1 MQIPLSRPDISACDI
16 EAVTA
21 VLETPFLSLGPKV
34 GEFEQAMARYAGVHH
49 AVAVNSGTSALHL
62 IVKSLGIGPGDEVI
76 TTPFSFVASANCVLF
91 EGAKPVFVDIDPLT
105 LNLDVS
111 LIESRL
117 SPRTKAILAVDVFGH
132 PAEWDA
138 LQALAKRHRLLL
150 IEDSA
155 EAIGAQY
162 KGRRAGSFGEA
173 AVYAFYPNKQITTG
187 EGGVILTNDER
198 TAILCRSFSNQGRGH
213 SGQWLQHERLGYN
226 FRLSDLQCALG
237 ISQLSRIEQ
246 ILIQRQRVADG
257 YRKRLQN
264 LREVELPHAA
274 PHVKVS
280 WFVYVIR
287 LGSRFTRVQRDAVM
301 AGLRADGIQCSNY
314 FAPIHLQ
321 PFYRNM
327 GHKPGDCP
335 VAESVAERTIALPFY
350 NQISDDQL
358 DRVAG
363 ALRQAMDSL

>member
-1 MQIPLSRPDISACDI
+1 MQIPLSRPDISARDI

-34 GEFEQAMARYAGVHH
+34 GEFEQAMARYAGVRH

-132 PAEWDA
+132 PAEWDE
-138 LQALAKRHRLLL
+138 LQRLADRHHLKL

-162 KGRRAGSFGEA
+162 RGRQAGSFGEA
-173 AVYAFYPNKQITTG
+173 ALYAFYPNKQMTTG
-187 EGGVILTNDER
+187 EGGVVLTSDER
-198 TAILCRSFSNQGRGH
+198 TAMLCRSFSNQGRGQA
-213 SGQWLQHERLGYN
+213 GQWLQHERLGYN
-226 FRLSDLQCALG
+226 FRLSDLHCALG
-237 ISQLSRIEQ
+237 ISQLARLEH
-246 ILIQRQRVADG
+246 ILLRRQRVADE
-257 YRKRLQN
+257 YRLRLQ
-264 LREVELPHAA
+264 EVRGIELPYAA
-274 PHVKVS
+274 SHVKVS

-287 LGSRFTRVQRDAVM
+287 LASHFTQADRDAVM
-301 AGLRADGIQCSNY
+301 ARLKASGIQCSNY

-327 GHKPGDCP
+327 GYKPGDYP
-335 VAESVAERTIALPFY
+335 VAESTAQRTIALPFY
-350 NQISDDQL
+350 NQITDEQL

-363 ALRQAMDSL
+363 ALRQAMDAL

>member
-1 MQIPLSRPDISACDI
+1 MHIPLSRPDISARDI

-21 VLETPFLSLGPKV
+21 VLKTPFLSLGPKV
-34 GEFEQAMARYAGVHH
+34 GEFEQAMARYAGVRH

-62 IVKSLGIGPGDEVI
+62 IVKSLGLGPGDEVI

-132 PAEWDA
+132 PAEWDE

-162 KGRRAGSFGEA
+162 KGRQAGSFGQA

-187 EGGVILTNDER
+187 EGGVVLTNDEQI
-198 TAILCRSFSNQGRGH
+198 AMLCRSFSNQGRGH
-213 SGQWLQHERLGYN
+213 GGQWLQHERLGYN
-226 FRLSDLQCALG
+226 FRLSDIHCALG

-257 YRKRLQN
+257 YRQRLQGVQ
-264 LREVELPHAA
+264 EVELPYAA

-287 LGSRFTRVQRDAVM
+287 LASHFTQADRDAVM
-301 AGLRADGIQCSNY
+301 ASLKAGGIQCSNY

-321 PFYRNM
+321 PFYRAM
-327 GHKPGDCP
+327 GYKAGDHP
-335 VAESVAERTIALPFY
+335 VAESTAQRTIALPFY
-350 NQISDDQL
+350 NQITDEQL

-363 ALRQAMDSL
+363 ALRQAIDAL